1 MSSRPPSFDESP
13 LPGPLPIGPLPIG
26 PLPMGP
32 PPIVHAS
39 APPPPIGARVTAP
52 LPSEDDLVFVAELRR
67 AGLLHELDD
76 RELARLV
83 ALQQRRNARGI
94 ARSID
99 LVEAYFAA
107 AGDVAVAAAR
117 KARDRYFVHRED
129 EAVTAQGLIE
139 RLSALA
145 PEVEAVVMERI
156 GGGVEGQ
163 LVLRAGEQIAAV
175 VDDYEESLETNEID
189 LRALDVGQTITIRG
203 LVRAINT
210 LLSRVGVRARLVPLR
225 TDESREVYL
234 GVGLAAAM
242 QLAEAGLLDDED
254 AGELMELGGW

>member
-1 MSSRPPSFDESP
+1 M
-13 LPGPLPIGPLPIG
+13 PIGPG
-26 PLPMGP
+26 PTAHAAGP
-32 PPIVHAS
+32 PPT
-39 APPPPIGARVTAP
+39 PIGARVTAS
-52 LPSEDDLVFVAELRR
+52 LPSEEELVFVAELRS

-83 ALQQRRNARGI
+83 ALQQRRSVRGL

-99 LVEAYFAA
+99 LLETYFAA
-107 AGDVAVAAAR
+107 GGDLAVAAAR

-145 PEVEAVVMERI
+145 PEVGAVVMERI

-242 QLAEAGLLDDED
+242 QLAEAGVLDDDD